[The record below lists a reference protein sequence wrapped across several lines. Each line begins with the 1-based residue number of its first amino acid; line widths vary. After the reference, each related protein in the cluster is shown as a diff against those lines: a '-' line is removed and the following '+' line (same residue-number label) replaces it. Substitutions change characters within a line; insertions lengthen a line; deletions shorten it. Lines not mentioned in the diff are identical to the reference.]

1 MNLPYGT
8 DCNIK
13 TPEIRLSPFNE
24 VSPSDDQQG
33 LRGFLGTQAGD
44 VNLTHT
50 DTGDKGGDDRHR
62 PDEGNEG
69 Q

>member
-1 MNLPYGT
+1 MLPFYA
-8 DCNIK
+8 D
-13 TPEIRLSPFNE
+13 
-24 VSPSDDQQG
+24 VSPGEDQQG
-33 LRGFLGTQAGD
+33 VRGLLRGQAGD
-44 VNLTHT
+44 VNVLHT